1 MRLLAVVSKLTGVS
15 TNIEAS
21 EVTLNSPSIVKLSVS
36 REEIS
41 QLTRVNQDLVVTLRS
56 GETITIKNFYV
67 GKGDEQSQLVLEDS
81 NGALWWVQD
90 TDGAFHYQH
99 LDDLTPLMA
108 SEGSHEGG
116 AVWPWV
122 LGGVAV
128 AGGIGLAAGGG
139 GGGGGGNGNNAG
151 NGNGNGNGNEGNGAG
166 DGNGN
171 EGNGDGGSPPTT
183 TPTMPGVP
191 IITSVT
197 DNQAPIT
204 GLVNQQTSTN
214 DNTPELQGTGPANAT
229 LHIFDNGTE
238 IGQVTIDANGNWT
251 FTPSSPL
258 AEGTHQFTVSASN
271 TAGSSAMSDSWVI
284 TVDITPPAAAVISS
298 VNQEGTTVTGS
309 AEPGSTVTIIGSNN
323 QVLGS
328 AIVGSGGT
336 FTIGI
341 SPSQTHGETLTA
353 KIQDEAGNIGPD
365 TAFSASNSG
374 YPGVP
379 VIVSV
384 MDDVAPSVG
393 PLTNNQSTNDATPTL
408 SGTADANSTVKI
420 YNNGAYIDSVVADSN
435 GNWDWTSSTNLRDG
449 PYAFTVTATNHLG
462 TGGMSTAFN
471 INIDTQ
477 PPLSPDNLTVS
488 ADGAVVTGT
497 AEPGSTVTITDN
509 NNHVIGSGVTGPDGS
524 FTITITP
531 PQTNGETI
539 TAIATD
545 PAGNPSLPETAL
557 APDITAPLPPTNLTI
572 NNAGDQVSGTA
583 EPNST
588 VHILNPGGTIIGTTT
603 ADADGDFTATLVPPQ
618 TNGEHL
624 VANATDAAGNTSGN
638 TAVTA
643 PDSTAPDAPTGVI
656 VAGDGGS
663 VSGHAEIGSAI
674 TVKDSNGNTIGVGQ
688 ADSSGHFAVSITPS
702 QINGETVKVTATD
715 SAGNESLPASALA
728 PDITAPD
735 QPIIIAVLDDVP
747 DVIGKIDN
755 NTLTNDD
762 KPEIK
767 GTAEAGSQVK
777 IYDNGTLLTTITAD
791 INGNWDY
798 TPTTALSQGAHVF
811 TVTAT
816 DAANNTSSAA
826 SWKIIVDSVAP
837 TVPVITL
844 INDNVGT
851 ITGNIANNNGVTNDN
866 TPTLS
871 GTGEPGSLVNLYDNG

>member
-21 EVTLNSPSIVKLSVS
+21 EITLNSPSIVKLSVS

-41 QLTRVNQDLVVTLRS
+41 QLTRVNQDLIVTLRS

-139 GGGGGGNGNNAG
+139 GGGSSSGENGNNA
-151 NGNGNGNGNEGNGAG
+151 GNGNGNEGNGAG

-204 GLVNQQTSTN
+204 GLVNQQTATN

-284 TVDITPPAAAVISS
+284 TVDITPPTAAVISS

-309 AEPGSTVTIIGSNN
+309 AEPGSTVTIISSNN

-341 SPSQTHGETLTA
+341 SPSQTHSETLTA

-365 TAFSASNSG
+365 TSFSASNSG

-420 YNNGAYIDSVVADSN
+420 YNNGAYVDSVNADSN
-435 GNWDWTSSTNLRDG
+435 GSWNWTSSTNLRDG
-449 PYAFTVTATNHLG
+449 LYAFTVTATNHLG

-477 PPLSPDNLTVS
+477 PPLSPDDLTVS

-524 FTITITP
+524 FTITINP

-545 PAGNPSLPETAL
+545 PAGNPSLPETAI

-663 VSGHAEIGSAI
+663 VSGHAEIGSTI

-688 ADSSGHFAVSITPS
+688 ADSGGHFAVSLTPS

-715 SAGNESLPASALA
+715 SAGSGYYRARP
-728 PDITAPD
+728 T
-735 QPIIIAVLDDVP
+735 
-747 DVIGKIDN
+747 
-755 NTLTNDD
+755 
-762 KPEIK
+762 
-767 GTAEAGSQVK
+767 
-777 IYDNGTLLTTITAD
+777 
-791 INGNWDY
+791 DY
-798 TPTTALSQGAHVF
+798 YCRLRRCSRRHRK
-811 TVTAT
+811 
-816 DAANNTSSAA
+816 N
-826 SWKIIVDSVAP
+826 
-837 TVPVITL
+837 
-844 INDNVGT
+844 
-851 ITGNIANNNGVTNDN
+851 
-866 TPTLS
+866 
-871 GTGEPGSLVNLYDNG
+871 